1 MTDRPH
7 SRREFERMIARHKGE
22 IEQARREFDRVKRE
36 LDKKLARLRSE
47 MNAAKADVDRAI
59 RRGVDPLDA
68 ARRYSHLAGNWPE
81 MIRRKRRP
89 PRRGLEGGEPV
100 PVEPRPK
107 PKPLIDG
114 AEAPIE

>member
-1 MTDRPH
+1 MAEGPH
-7 SRREFERMIARHKGE
+7 KRRDFERMFARHKDE
-22 IEQARREFDRVKRE
+22 IEQARREFDRIKGE
-36 LDKKLARLRSE
+36 FDDRLTSLRDE
-47 MNAAKADVDRAI
+47 MNTARAEIERAVRDGLDPFPAAFRYRHRWGEWPDMSP
-59 RRGVDPLDA
+59 RR
-68 ARRYSHLAGNWPE
+68 RR
-81 MIRRKRRP
+81 

>member
-1 MTDRPH
+1 MAEPPR

-47 MNAAKADVDRAI
+47 MDAAKAEVDRAI

-68 ARRYSHLAGNWPE
+68 ARRYSRLAGNWPE
-81 MIRRKRRP
+81 IIRRRRRP
-89 PRRGLEGGEPV
+89 PRGFEGGEPV
-100 PVEPRPK
+100 PVEPAPK

-114 AEAPIE
+114 AEAPVE